1 VCVILLILRNTNLG
15 IYVRNQLIGHNC
27 FVDAVSRIG
36 YGGCVVQF
44 TLPIFL
50 VGSLC
55 LYVWVSLIRMFL
67 CQSKAQTLQVDWTM
81 IIFLFAATTYVYVD
95 GCYTLTKYS
104 IRHN

>member
-1 VCVILLILRNTNLG
+1 VILLVLRITNLG

-27 FVDAVSRIG
+27 FVDAVSHIG
-36 YGGCVVQF
+36 YGGCVLQF
-44 TLPIFL
+44 TLPVFL
-50 VGSLC
+50 IGALC
-55 LYVWVSLIRMFL
+55 LYVWIRLIKVFFCR
-67 CQSKAQTLQVDWTM
+67 SRTETLRIDWTM